1 VDSVSY
7 FISRCPAY
15 AVPDRSHFFSVHLAA
30 EAAAA
35 ATKLTTYLLGFIHLT
50 LSFDG
55 WSSKGHDEIYTVH
68 ITTPLRRSFLIDG
81 LILTG
86 LSTAGQILFE
96 FLSRVCFLFF
106 SFFCVTRY

>member
-1 VDSVSY
+1 MYSVSY
-7 FISRCPAY
+7 SISRCPAY

-30 EAAAA
+30 EAAAV
-35 ATKLTTYLLGFIHLT
+35 ATKLTTYLLGFVHLT

-55 WSSKGHDEIYTVH
+55 CSSKGHDEIYTVH

-86 LSTAGQILFE
+86 LSTAGEVLFD
-96 FLSRVCFLFF
+96 FLSRVCSFF
-106 SFFCVTRY
+106 SFCMTRY